1 MSQDT
6 NTPKVSQLK
15 RIAKL
20 ALFND
25 HEQASLTNKLGVL
38 GHRMVKNNRLW

>member
-1 MSQDT
+1 MLQDT
-6 NTPKVSQLK
+6 NTPEVSQLK

-20 ALFND
+20 TLFNN
-25 HEQASLTNKLGVL
+25 HELASLANKLEVL